1 MDTRCGRTA
10 LSVQVLVMKV
20 YNTEN
25 ESVRTQLY
33 KMEERIVLPLDL
45 RLIKNLASLPNV
57 QVQNIVFDLLRDEFN
72 LWLGRTA

>member
-1 MDTRCGRTA
+1 
-10 LSVQVLVMKV
+10 MKV

>member
-72 LWLGRTA
+72 LWLGITA